1 MLKFRDEEGHMEY
14 VWIYGPAVV
23 LACIALFITYQFV
36 DPAPPQRITIA
47 TGGPNGAYYAFGQRY
62 REILARDG
70 ITLEVLETKGSLENI
85 ELLESP
91 DAGVDVAFVQG
102 GTESHAGGT
111 TLQSLASVY
120 YEPLWVFMD
129 ERVSLSHPSDLKG
142 KRMSIGPQ
150 GSGTRALVLELSRDA
165 GIDDGDLLISDLQGD
180 AAVDALRSGSLDMM
194 LLVAS
199 PSSKLVQR
207 LLRIDGVKL
216 LNFTRMDAYTRRH
229 RYLSKL
235 TLPEGAIDLSGNL
248 PPNSVTLLAPTA
260 NLVAREDLHPAL
272 VDLLLEAANEV
283 HGDGGLFEQ
292 PGAFPSPRFLVFP
305 ISDEARRYFES
316 GPPFLR
322 RTLPFWAATLIDR
335 LALMLLPLI
344 AIIFPLM
351 RIMPPIYKWRV
362 RRRVY
367 KWYKQLRKLESDI
380 QVGVHDD
387 DTAAYGSELAR
398 IDSEVRK
405 VKIPWAYAEELYQ
418 LRLHIRYVREGLNSQ
433 SSANGGTPRRSGT
446 VKSQATSNDAL
457 EDAT

>member
-1 MLKFRDEEGHMEY
+1 
-14 VWIYGPAVV
+14 
-23 LACIALFITYQFV
+23 LFITYQFV

-111 TLQSLASVY
+111 TLRSLASVY
-120 YEPLWVFMD
+120 YEPLWVFMNQ
-129 ERVSLSHPSDLKG
+129 RASLAHPSDLKG

-165 GIDDGDLLISDLQGD
+165 GIDDRDLLISDLQGE

-199 PSSKLVQR
+199 PASELVQR

-216 LNFTRMDAYTRRH
+216 LSFARMDAYTRRH

>member
-1 MLKFRDEEGHMEY
+1 MLKFRDEEGQMEY
-14 VWIYGPAVV
+14 LWIYGPAVL
-23 LACIALFITYQFV
+23 LACVALFITYQFV
-36 DPAPPQRITIA
+36 DPAPPTRITIA

-70 ITLEVLETKGSLENI
+70 VTLEVLETNGSLENI
-85 ELLESP
+85 ALLESP

-102 GTESHAGGT
+102 GTEGRARGK
-111 TLQSLASVY
+111 TLESLASVY
-120 YEPLWVFMD
+120 YEPLWVFMN
-129 ERVSLSHPSDLKG
+129 ETVSLARPSDIKG

-150 GSGTRALVLELSRDA
+150 GSGTRALVLVLSRDA
-165 GIDDGDLLISDLQGD
+165 GIDDSDLVISDLQGK
-180 AAVDALRSGSLDMM
+180 AAVAALRTGSLDMM

-199 PSSKLVQR
+199 PASALVQELLHTDGVR
-207 LLRIDGVKL
+207 LLSFV
-216 LNFTRMDAYTRRH
+216 RMDAYTRRH
-229 RYLSKL
+229 RYLTKL
-235 TLPEGAIDLSGNL
+235 TLPEGAIDLSENR
-248 PPNSVTLLAPTA
+248 PPNPVALLAPTA
-260 NLVAREDLHPAL
+260 NLVADEDLHPAL

-283 HGDGGLFEQ
+283 HGGGGLFEQ

-305 ISDEARRYFES
+305 LSDEARRYFKS

-335 LALMLLPLI
+335 LTLMLLPLI
-344 AIIFPLM
+344 AIIIPLM

-367 KWYKQLRKLESDI
+367 KWYKELRKLERKI
-380 QVGVHDD
+380 HEGMHDD
-387 DTAAYGSELAR
+387 HAADYQSNLGR

-418 LRLHIRYVREGLNSQ
+418 LRLHIRYVREGLVKQ
-433 SSANGGTPRRSGT
+433 SSAIGGGARRSDT
-446 VKSQATSNDAL
+446 LNSQETTNDAP